1 MTPLLEI
8 RNLRTYYP
16 IQRGIFAR
24 TVGAVRA
31 VGPRRTRGPVRTRRA
46 VGPGRAGRSRDQ
58 SSGRHNQKRLFHV
71 ISFSRLPMT
80 QAAARGRAC
89 LF

>member
-1 MTPLLEI
+1 MTI
-8 RNLRTYYP
+8 RPKTRCAATLTGPRTRSP
-16 IQRGIFAR
+16 AGTR
-24 TVGAVRA
+24 RA
-31 VGPRRTRGPVRTRRA
+31 VGPRSTRSP
-46 VGPGRAGRSRDQ
+46 VGPGRAGRSRYQ

-89 LF
+89 LS